1 MLIGIEVPDVS
12 PNDNNIIDF
21 TKRITLQRHDRQGGG
36 ERKLTN
42 FIALPFSVK
51 RCLDVDLTNSNCNNN
66 ELYHNWAERIVKEK
80 QTILNNEELMDFLQ
94 KVKDASFAFFRIEK
108 EKGIRCYYF
117 MAIIPATNN
126 RELKLFLD
134 NQSYLPS
141 LNQMEQQQEQQKV
154 IPDNREDDDNIAE
167 LP

>member
-1 MLIGIEVPDVS
+1 
-12 PNDNNIIDF
+12 
-21 TKRITLQRHDRQGGG
+21 
-36 ERKLTN
+36 
-42 FIALPFSVK
+42 
-51 RCLDVDLTNSNCNNN
+51 
-66 ELYHNWAERIVKEK
+66 
-80 QTILNNEELMDFLQ
+80 LNNEELMDFLQ

-154 IPDNREDDDNIAE
+154 IPDNREDDNIAE
-167 LP
+167 LSIKSGKHFFPRSLLSEYQVMQNLYNISNKNNNKNNNKNATFQPKSTLVNKEDILDMDLSMKCPTNES